1 MLSEIGNMTD
11 VTFFSVKSYPPLSVL
26 PPLFTSHTFPPLTP
40 AAITHLLFLLV
51 SLSNPKSHSHSPS
64 SIFPPPPWPGPVS
77 SPSPPSLYSSHL
89 TSVCSRHTSEPLNS
103 QSDTKACSLGHIMW
117 LSLSVLLYRSG
128 NVRATV
134 YLSGVIWPFGRIDTG
149 LIVKGHFFFPRS
161 KVSLF
166 LIVHIVQSELS
177 DPFSKSLLPLK
188 FQKECLHRKYWQ
200 LQITP
205 LCTLSLTPISFQHC
219 LCLCHIL

>member
-1 MLSEIGNMTD
+1 MWHFFQLR
-11 VTFFSVKSYPPLSVL
+11 VTLHCLSYPPYSPLTLS
-26 PPLFTSHTFPPLTP
+26 PPLLQQPSRIFSSCSSPSLTP
-40 AAITHLLFLLV
+40 NLILIPH
-51 SLSNPKSHSHSPS
+51 PPYSPH
-64 SIFPPPPWPGPVS
+64 PLARPRLVS